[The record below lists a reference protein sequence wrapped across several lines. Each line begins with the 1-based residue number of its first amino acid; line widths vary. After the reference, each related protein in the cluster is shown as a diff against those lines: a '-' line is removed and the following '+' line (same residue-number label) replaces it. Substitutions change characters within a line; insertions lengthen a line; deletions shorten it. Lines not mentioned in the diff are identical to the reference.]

1 MEKLLVTS
9 SWSWLGISDSER
21 KIFPAGGF
29 TIKGQ
34 AELTLEPAESLS
46 TVSPATAWAPGSLF
60 HPCFYFRRQIGRL
73 QALLHIWWG
82 TPPWKICFTK
92 GERPCWSRA
101 PVHPSSQP
109 AAAPAPILLR
119 FQMSSC
125 SNLQSCTVVVKDS
138 FLYFHMVWSLQKAQ
152 LIFPKQVRLFS
163 FLPVRDDPAPST
175 RRAAATSH
183 YSLSFH
189 KHHSALSLLLQT
201 APSSGMC
208 PLLHEDHFFLTS
220 VLLKCEQLTSACD
233 SRDGWGDRGRWPPAC
248 SCSRSD
254 D

>member
-1 MEKLLVTS
+1 MTQKGKYSLPVASQSKVRPSSRWNLQRAFPQSHRQQPGRRAPCSILVFISEGRLEGYKHCCTS
-9 SWSWLGISDSER
+9 GEARLRGKSASPKVSGR
-21 KIFPAGGF
+21 AG
-29 TIKGQ
+29 
-34 AELTLEPAESLS
+34 AELLS
-46 TVSPATAWAPGSLF
+46 
-60 HPCFYFRRQIGRL
+60 I
-73 QALLHIWWG
+73 
-82 TPPWKICFTK
+82 PP
-92 GERPCWSRA
+92 
-101 PVHPSSQP
+101 
-109 AAAPAPILLR
+109 AAPAPILLR

-189 KHHSALSLLLQT
+189 KHHSALSLLLQI